1 MREARRR
8 HWSVCRVMA
17 RPAQV
22 LPGMTRQ
29 DDARIQRCFRRT
41 ETVPGSEYPADTA
54 MVVLWRP
61 GPQVQEVKERL
72 RVTGG
77 SLQCG

>member
-1 MREARRR
+1 MMQESSGASEVLR
-8 HWSVCRVMA
+8 
-17 RPAQV
+17 QV
-22 LPGMTRQ
+22 P
-29 DDARIQRCFRRT
+29 
-41 ETVPGSEYPADTA
+41 VPESEHPADTA

-61 GPQVQEVKERL
+61 GPRVQEVKERL